1 MSEGE
6 KNDRILG
13 QAIQKAGNVVLPVVF
28 EFDRESNIP
37 DSEFLLN
44 SAFRSVANAE
54 RFNQFSPITAKRPLV
69 PVKVEHMGR
78 HRINLLIFLAIFT
91 FPLFNQASYHLDIA
105 VNIGIFSILSMG
117 LNLLLGNTGQ
127 ISLGHAAFF
136 GIGAYMNAL
145 LTRDVGLSFWIA
157 LPISSLFTGII
168 GYGIGLTSLR
178 LKGHY
183 LAMATLA
190 FGIITS
196 TVITEWTELTGGTGG
211 FRNIPYPAIGSFRFD
226 SGVKYF
232 YLVWTFVILIFL
244 FTENFLSTR
253 VGRALKAIHKNEDAA
268 NVLGINPTKY
278 KLKIF
283 GLSAIY
289 AGLAGALFANHSNFI
304 SSESFSI
311 MVSVAILCM
320 IVIGG
325 LGKTWGSI
333 MGSCFLTLFPEFIRY
348 IADSPFFSESVRR
361 MLTNYSY
368 HLFIYGILML
378 LIIVF
383 LPGGLISLFQ
393 RRGGMVQNAHS

>member
-1 MSEGE
+1 
-6 KNDRILG
+6 L
-13 QAIQKAGNVVLPVVF
+13 
-28 EFDRESNIP
+28 FDR
-37 DSEFLLN
+37 
-44 SAFRSVANAE
+44 
-54 RFNQFSPITAKRPLV
+54 T
-69 PVKVEHMGR
+69 
-78 HRINLLIFLAIFT
+78 
-91 FPLFNQASYHLDIA
+91 SYHLDVA
-105 VNIGIFSILSMG
+105 VLIGIFSILSIG
-117 LNLLLGNTGQ
+117 LNVLLGNTGQ

-136 GIGAYMNAL
+136 GIGAYTNAL
-145 LTRDVGLSFWIA
+145 LTRDVGFSFWSS

-196 TVITEWTELTGGTGG
+196 TIITEWTELTGGTGG

-232 YLVWTFVILIFL
+232 YLVWIFVIFIFL

-253 VGRALKAIHKNEDAA
+253 VGRALKAIHKNEDVA

-289 AGLAGALFANHSNFI
+289 AGVAGALFANHSNFI

-311 MVSVAILCM
+311 MVSVSILCM
-320 IVIGG
+320 ITIGG

-333 MGSCFLTLFPEFIRY
+333 MGASLLTLFPEIIRY
-348 IADSPFFSESVRR
+348 VVSSPFFSQSVRR
-361 MLTNYSY
+361 ALTNYSY

-378 LIIVF
+378 LVIVF
-383 LPGGLISLFQ
+383 LPGGLISIFQ
-393 RRGGMVQNAHS
+393 GKGARSQNARS